1 MLNGR
6 MNVSRFVWFLLF
18 FHRTPEFKADPK
30 QMNRDWLIAR
40 ALFVGFIFYALI
52 MSGIGYILFPPPT
65 ILLRPLR
72 CITAPCLVTT

>member
-52 MSGIGYILFPPPT
+52 MSGIGYILFP
-65 ILLRPLR
+65 LLRPLR
-72 CITAPCLVTT
+72 CITAPCLVIT